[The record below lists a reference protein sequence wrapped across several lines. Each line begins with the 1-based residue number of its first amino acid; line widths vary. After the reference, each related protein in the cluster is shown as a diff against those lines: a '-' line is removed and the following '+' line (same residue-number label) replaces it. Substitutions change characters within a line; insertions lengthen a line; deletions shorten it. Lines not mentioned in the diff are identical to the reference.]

1 MPSGGTQM
9 AMPTPPISQGW
20 VLTWVWANRVA
31 TLLTGPPMSKA
42 VMPPRMAPSI
52 TLPEP
57 AMLESQWFIPS
68 IMAAMGAPMTHMTMP
83 HTRKVPIS
91 G

>member
-1 MPSGGTQM
+1 
-9 AMPTPPISQGW
+9 
-20 VLTWVWANRVA
+20 
-31 TLLTGPPMSKA
+31 MSKA